1 MLFNHLSTTRVFSA
15 ESESFD
21 SFSAEPSI
29 MTCYWLTCQALGLLN
44 LLFIAEVSKT
54 WALDYDTFL
63 KACQAKELFFL
74 SSPFCPLLLKTRDH
88 FCAAKLTIV
97 LLFYDSGQ
105 DIVPIIFWG
114 LRFLCPIPGLC
125 ASEISPAHPRQKRC
139 CFGAPSRHQS
149 SIRHLLCRHRFSP
162 LGRLLVRL
170 LAPLMAWALI
180 VLGACR
186 R

>member
-1 MLFNHLSTTRVFSA
+1 
-15 ESESFD
+15 
-21 SFSAEPSI
+21 
-29 MTCYWLTCQALGLLN
+29 MTL
-44 LLFIAEVSKT
+44 
-54 WALDYDTFL
+54 FL

-74 SSPFCPLLLKTRDH
+74 SCPFCLLLLKTRDH
-88 FCAAKLTIV
+88 FCAAKLSIV

-114 LRFLCPIPGLC
+114 LRFLSPIPGLC

-139 CFGAPSRHQS
+139 CFDAPSRHQS
-149 SIRHLLCRHRFSP
+149 WTRHLLCRHRFSP
-162 LGRLLVRL
+162 LGHLLGHLLGRL
-170 LAPLMAWALI
+170 LAPLMAWAMI